1 MCSLQ
6 YLKWIIIWLTSLM
19 PDHRGRGVQR
29 ALTKTISRNAGCTS
43 HWSTYFVARSNYAA
57 LLICAAE
64 TQSNRQRSHLSDK
77 GSMQGTE
84 AAAFLKNTHSIF
96 VCVMVQH
103 TCITSFGI
111 KIVSAGNTY
120 WWEGITPLPSFLC
133 LRDCKSTPWDHAA
146 SLRSLTFTSTG
157 TSGVRI
163 HYYEAEHTVAS
174 VDLPFIPHS
183 S

>member
-19 PDHRGRGVQR
+19 PDHSARGVQR

-43 HWSTYFVARSNYAA
+43 HWSTYFVARSNYVA
-57 LLICAAE
+57 LLISAVE

-84 AAAFLKNTHSIF
+84 AAAFLENTHSIF
-96 VCVMVQH
+96 ACVMVQH
-103 TCITSFGI
+103 TCITPSGI
-111 KIVSAGNTY
+111 KIVTVGNTY
-120 WWEGITPLPSFLC
+120 WWEGITLLPSFLC
-133 LRDCKSTPWDHAA
+133 LRDCKSTSWDHTT
-146 SLRSLTFTSTG
+146 SMRSLTFTSIG

-163 HYYEAEHTVAS
+163 HCYEANHTVVS